1 MPDSVRLFRA
11 WRDHSGPLMG
21 YLMRRLPDRDEAQ
34 DILSESMLR
43 LVRGIGEIAEGKER
57 AWLFTTARRLLVD
70 RHRDRFH
77 YIHRAPN
84 EADDGPSAIETI
96 PDEGATGFLDR
107 LIERES
113 IDCLRSQFRELD
125 PGLADLLEM
134 KYLGG
139 LSDAECSQVLGLTPG
154 HVRVRLHR
162 GRKELEARYLAH
174 CEGGA
179 RS

>member
-1 MPDSVRLFRA
+1 
-11 WRDHSGPLMG
+11 MG

-43 LVRGIGEIAEGKER
+43 LVRRIGGIADGKER

-70 RHRDRFH
+70 RHRDLFH

-84 EADDGPSAIETI
+84 EAESGPSAIEAL
-96 PDEGATGFLDR
+96 PDEAAADFLDR

-113 IDCLRSQFRELD
+113 TECLRSQFRDLD
-125 PGLADLLEM
+125 PVLADLLEM

-162 GRKELEARYLAH
+162 GRKELEALYLAH
-174 CEGGA
+174 CEGGT